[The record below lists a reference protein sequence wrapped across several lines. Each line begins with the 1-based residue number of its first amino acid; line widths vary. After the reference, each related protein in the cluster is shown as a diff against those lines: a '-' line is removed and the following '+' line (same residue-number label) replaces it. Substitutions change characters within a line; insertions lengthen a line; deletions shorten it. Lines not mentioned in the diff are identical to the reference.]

1 MKKIQELLKKLYNE
15 KQIAGL
21 SVAITDKKKTLA
33 TFNYGFANA
42 SEKTLV
48 EDSSLF
54 RIASISKIV
63 TGLCVMRLVD
73 DGRLDLNACVGEYVE
88 WLKTPFAELTLN
100 SLLSHT
106 AGLPKEYTP
115 DGTRDEGLLEQSL
128 IDELAK
134 VDMSKVGNGKPYLY
148 SNVGIRLAS
157 LIVQKIVGEP
167 FSKVAKRLVLEPLQ
181 MMDTT
186 YYLQDALKGNM
197 TTPHQIVE
205 GQFKTVSHWENAVR
219 YGAGGLIST
228 ASDVCKL
235 ARVLLNLGVTDSG
248 KRLIS
253 ESLVRDMTTP
263 VCPSSKGDYY
273 GKTIMLHAYDDRLLS
288 GHLGSAP
295 PYYANVVADYKSGY
309 GVVVLYNTEDDGK
322 LRYQITDAV
331 LDCLT
336 K

>member
-1 MKKIQELLKKLYNE
+1 MKRIQQLIQKIFDNNK
-15 KQIAGL
+15 IAGL
-21 SVAITDKKKTLA
+21 TVAITDKQKILA
-33 TFNYGFANA
+33 TFNYGLADA
-42 SEKTLV
+42 CEKTII
-48 EDSSLF
+48 EDTSLF

-73 DGRLDLNACVGEYVE
+73 DGKLDLNAPIGSYVE
-88 WLKTPFAELTLN
+88 WLETPFAELTLN

-115 DGTRDEGLLEQSL
+115 DGTRDESLLEKSL

-134 VDMSKVGNGKPYLY
+134 VDLLKVGNGKAHLY

-157 LIVQKIVGEP
+157 LIVQKVVGEP

-181 MMDTT
+181 MKDTT
-186 YYLQDALKGNM
+186 YYLQSALKGNL
-197 TTPHQIVE
+197 TKPHQIDE
-205 GQFKTVSHWENAVR
+205 GQFKTVPHWENAVR

-248 KRLIS
+248 ERLIS
-253 ESLVRDMTTP
+253 ERLVRDMIDP

-273 GKTIMLHAYDDRLLS
+273 GKTIMLHSYNDRLLS

-309 GVVVLYNTEDDGK
+309 GVVVLYNTEDNGK
-322 LRYQITDAV
+322 LRYEITDSV
-331 LDCLT
+331 LGCLT